1 MTYEKII
8 DRVKKLL
15 AQATSSNEHEAA
27 LAASMA
33 QELMLKH
40 QISEAALL
48 QDTDPVEEVIEFALG
63 EDTRPYA
70 WRSQLITGVT
80 GAFGCQWFYRNNP
93 DGGAWV
99 GPKKA
104 RVLVIGTESNRN
116 AVQYMFSYLV
126 NEVNRLADEAWKRE
140 VQEYL
145 KSGLSKE
152 SMPAAQGW
160 KLSFRLGAASV
171 ISSRLSKQREKTFKE
186 AKKDESNSTALVRIA
201 DAETRIQAYKGKL
214 RLRTGSIGRDSS
226 AQMRSGYGVGVEAGK
241 NVNISAGKGLKGARG
256 QLKS

>member
-15 AQATSSNEHEAA
+15 SQATSSNEHEAA

-48 QDTDPVEEVIEFALG
+48 QDTDPVEEVIEFVLG

-80 GAFGCQWFYRNNP
+80 GAFGCQWYYRNST
-93 DGGAWV
+93 DGAWV

-104 RVLVIGTESNRN
+104 RILVIGTESNRN

-145 KSGLSKE
+145 NSGLSKE
-152 SMPAAQGW
+152 IMPAAQGW

-171 ISSRLSKQREKTFKE
+171 ISSRLGKQREKTFKE
-186 AKKDESNSTALVRIA
+186 AKEDESNSTALVRIA
-201 DAETRIQAYKGKL
+201 DAETRIQEYKGKL
-214 RLRTGSIGRDSS
+214 GLRTGSIGRDSS
-226 AQMRSGYGVGVEAGK
+226 AQMRSGYSVGAEAGK
-241 NVNISAGKGLKGARG
+241 NVNISGGKGLKGARG